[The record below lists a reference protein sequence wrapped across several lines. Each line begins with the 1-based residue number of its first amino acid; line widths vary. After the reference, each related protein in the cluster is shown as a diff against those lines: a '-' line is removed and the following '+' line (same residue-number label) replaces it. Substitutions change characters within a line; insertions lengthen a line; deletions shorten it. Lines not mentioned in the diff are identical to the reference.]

1 MLIKI
6 NGLPIAD
13 EQEKLFQEVKE
24 SFVRFIAEYRKKHW
38 FKELIYEFTSGEDMI
53 DIDRIKAMLW
63 YWKLRVVLKVLK
75 FSLLF
80 TKPSEEMADNL
91 IEALEE
97 LRDKLEV

>member
-1 MLIKI
+1 
-6 NGLPIAD
+6 
-13 EQEKLFQEVKE
+13 
-24 SFVRFIAEYRKKHW
+24 
-38 FKELIYEFTSGEDMI
+38 MI

-91 IEALEE
+91 IEALEG